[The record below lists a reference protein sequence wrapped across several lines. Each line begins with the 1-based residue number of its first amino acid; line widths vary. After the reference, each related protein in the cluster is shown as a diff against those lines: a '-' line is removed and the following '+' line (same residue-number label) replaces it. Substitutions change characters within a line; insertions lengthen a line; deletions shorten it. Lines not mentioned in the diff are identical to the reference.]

1 MSPAPLMG
9 EGPCEQSTGFL
20 FAHDCG
26 RPAAAAC
33 LKCGK
38 RVCDMHLTALGSE
51 LLCATCAED
60 GEDDEGSDGDS
71 DSDSG
76 FSDDEDDPSYYYK
89 DYGYYGPGSA
99 WGRGGGHDPN
109 DFTEADGESLRHE
122 EDASFEEDLGGS

>member
-1 MSPAPLMG
+1 MSPLF
-9 EGPCEQSTGFL
+9 EGPCQQSTGFL
-20 FAHDCG
+20 FSHDCG

-33 LKCGK
+33 MKCGK
-38 RVCDMHLTALGSE
+38 RVCDMHLTALGTE
-51 LLCATCAED
+51 LVCSTCAED
-60 GEDDEGSDGDS
+60 DDDDEDEDEDGDHDSGDS

-76 FSDDEDDPSYYYK
+76 PDEDDPSYYYK

-99 WGRGGGHDPN
+99 WGRGKDPN